1 MYTCNLDHK
10 GSHRPAYCTGCSGPL
25 ADALVPAAERRVVG
39 VACVVEG
46 VWDLGGFELA
56 AAEGQDEWPR

>member
-25 ADALVPAAERRVVG
+25 ADALVPAAERGGGRSGLRSGGCVG
-39 VACVVEG
+39 P
-46 VWDLGGFELA
+46 WRL
-56 AAEGQDEWPR
+56 